1 MNDVLD
7 IDLILKRN
15 KYPFIYNIGFIIL
28 IIIIVFIYI
37 SCTYKYQTYYISK
50 GTIKNNSLELLVNI
64 DNIKYITYQNKII
77 IDNKIYNYNIISIS
91 ENLYVDESLNNYKY
105 VYLNVK
111 NLSNINNYVYEVKIP
126 KENKKIIKYLK
137 DYL

>member
-1 MNDVLD
+1 MNDILD

-15 KYPFIYNIGFIIL
+15 KYPFIYNIGFIL
-28 IIIIVFIYI
+28 SIIIIISVYI

-64 DNIKYITYQNKII
+64 DNLKYITNQNKII

-105 VYLNVK
+105 IYLNVK
-111 NLSNINNYVYEVKIP
+111 NLSNINNYVYEVRLP

-137 DYL
+137 DYI